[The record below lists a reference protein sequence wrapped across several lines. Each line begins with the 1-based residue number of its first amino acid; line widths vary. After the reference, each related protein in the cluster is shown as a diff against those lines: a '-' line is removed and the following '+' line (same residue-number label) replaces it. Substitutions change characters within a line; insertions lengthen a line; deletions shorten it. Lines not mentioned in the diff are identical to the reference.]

1 MRTFSPFEMYTFLSD
16 LLYDI
21 LQTTSL
27 SDASFITHFTQVP
40 PVIKFDI
47 HTTAD
52 VCAPYL
58 ELDARINDYNRWE
71 IKQYLVGPN
80 FTKLETGDKIIIDQ
94 TLHVSH
100 VKRSGD
106 MPAVDRGFMMSL
118 ADKFEQ
124 VIAAKTYCSKAR
136 WINLRDDE
144 KKEDS

>member
-1 MRTFSPFEMYTFLSD
+1 MRTFSPFEMYIFLSD
-16 LLYDI
+16 VLYDI

-27 SDASFITHFTQVP
+27 SNVSFITHFTEVP
-40 PVIKFDI
+40 SVIKFDI

-52 VCAPYL
+52 ACAPYL
-58 ELDARINDYNRWE
+58 RLDARINDYNRWE

-80 FTKLETGDKIIIDQ
+80 FAILETGDKIIIDQ

-100 VKRSGD
+100 VKRPGD
-106 MPAVDRGFMMSL
+106 MSAVDRGFMISL

-124 VIAAKTYCSKAR
+124 VISAKTYCSKAR

-144 KKEDS
+144 KREEK